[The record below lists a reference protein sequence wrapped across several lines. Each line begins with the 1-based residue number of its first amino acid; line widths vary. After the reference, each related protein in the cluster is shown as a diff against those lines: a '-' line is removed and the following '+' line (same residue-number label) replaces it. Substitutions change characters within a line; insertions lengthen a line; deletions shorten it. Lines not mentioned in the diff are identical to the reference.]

1 MKLGDV
7 RKLVYMPPKKRA
19 RQCLEL
25 GNELQQMRRKAQPKG
40 KLPAPLEREVVRD
53 SAVAPLIK
61 RLHGIRAAIPQ
72 KVKGLRETGRS
83 LKTQAGEVADMV
95 LPPRARKSLIEL
107 SLKERKRDRSVSELA
122 VRQLALSMLDSDP
135 MTRCCAAY
143 AYWQAT
149 GAEAAVPIL
158 VSAMDSGDED
168 ECLLAAHSLV
178 KMGKRQA
185 KRLQGTLQDDK
196 PQTPPQ
202 PLRTSMTVIIHG
214 TFAMN
219 SAWYQPEGDF
229 HDYIRTKVY
238 PDVYSGQDFF
248 FWSGRYALAENQL
261 RTIWRQAA
269 KKLVSW
275 VTAHP
280 ATTLR
285 LIAHS
290 HGNNVVNMATQMG
303 MQACTLIQL
312 SPPVRQDNLPNMQNV
327 SSGALFNIHS
337 KIDLVV
343 RLDGGSQTYE
353 GTSVAS
359 AERPRRISLVGH
371 SDSHDPRRW
380 AKKKIPELVQVVCP

>member
-1 MKLGDV
+1 MKLGHV
-7 RKLVYMPPKKRA
+7 RNLLHMPPKQRA
-19 RQCLEL
+19 LQCLEL
-25 GNELQQMRRKAQPKG
+25 GNELQQMRKKTQLKG
-40 KLPAPLEREVVRD
+40 KLSAPLKREVVRD
-53 SAVAPLIK
+53 SAVAPLIN
-61 RLHGIRAAIPQ
+61 RLHGIKAIIPQ
-72 KVKGLRETGRS
+72 KVKGLRETGRT

-95 LPPRARKSLIEL
+95 LTPRARKSLIDL
-107 SLKERKRDRSVSELA
+107 SLKERKKDKSVSDLA
-122 VRQLALSMLDSDP
+122 IRQLALSMLDSDP

-149 GAEAAVPIL
+149 GADAAVPIL

-178 KMGKRQA
+178 KMGKHQA
-185 KRLQGTLQDDK
+185 KRLQGTLQHDK

-202 PLRTSMTVIIHG
+202 PRRKSMTVIIHG

-219 SAWYQPEGDF
+219 SAWYQPGGDF
-229 HDYIRTKVY
+229 HEYIRTKVY
-238 PDVYSGQDFF
+238 PDVYSNQDFF
-248 FWSGRYALAENQL
+248 FWSGRYALTEKQL

-275 VTAHP
+275 VKAHP

-312 SPPVRQDNLPNMQNV
+312 SPPVRKDNLPDMQEV
-327 SSGALFNIHS
+327 SSGSLFNIHS
-337 KIDLVV
+337 TIDLVV
-343 RLDGGSQTYE
+343 ALDGGRQDYK

-359 AERPRRISLVGH
+359 AERRRIISIFGH
-371 SDSHDPRRW
+371 SDSHDSKRW
-380 AKKKIPELVQVVCP
+380 AKKKVPKFVREVCP